1 MDLLEYTAE
10 RKKTTGNK
18 SYVDGWQESKLKIVI
33 NILLI
38 NKLKLSISMAQK
50 IYSLVTVDVNEEGYF
65 TNPSQWTREIAEE
78 IAKEESIVLTEQHFA
93 IIEFLRNRFNSGEAL
108 SIRSINHSGVIDV
121 KTFYQLFPGAPLK
134 KATKI
139 AGIPKPVSCI

>member
-1 MDLLEYTAE
+1 MP
-10 RKKTTGNK
+10 
-18 SYVDGWQESKLKIVI
+18 
-33 NILLI
+33 
-38 NKLKLSISMAQK
+38 QK
-50 IYSLVTVDVNEEGYF
+50 IFAGVTIDVNDEGYL
-65 TNPSQWTREIAEE
+65 TNPAQWTKEIALE
-78 IAKEESIVLTEQHFA
+78 IAKEENLVLTGQHFA
-93 IIEFLRNRFNSGEAL
+93 IMDFLRSKFLGGEAL

>member
-1 MDLLEYTAE
+1 M
-10 RKKTTGNK
+10 
-18 SYVDGWQESKLKIVI
+18 S
-33 NILLI
+33 
-38 NKLKLSISMAQK
+38 QK
-50 IYSLVTVDVNEEGYF
+50 AYAGTTVDVNEEGYF
-65 TNPSQWTREIAEE
+65 TNPSQWTKEIAVE
-78 IAKEESIVLTEQHFA
+78 IAKEEGIVLTDQHYA
-93 IIEFLRNRFNSGEAL
+93 IMDFLRKKFNSGEAL

>member
-1 MDLLEYTAE
+1 
-10 RKKTTGNK
+10 
-18 SYVDGWQESKLKIVI
+18 
-33 NILLI
+33 
-38 NKLKLSISMAQK
+38 MAQK
-50 IYSLVTVDVNEEGYF
+50 TFAGITVDVNEEGYF
-65 TNPSQWTREIAEE
+65 TNPSQWTKEIGAE
-78 IAKEESIVLTEQHFA
+78 IAKEEGITLTEQHYA
-93 IIEFLRNRFNSGEAL
+93 IIEFLRNRFNAGDQL